1 MAEQL
6 NAISGLMQG
15 QLASMVGPSLR
26 PALEKVVPVRIAQSS
41 SAPEGGVASPDAP
54 GSPEAAL
61 GLINTHIQQ
70 TGSEVRFQRD
80 ESTGEAVFKVVDSTN
95 GKVLLQ
101 VPSEEMLAMARN
113 LQAMASQ
120 QAAPGVLLNKEG

>member
-6 NAISGLMQG
+6 SAISGLMQG
-15 QLASMVGPSLR
+15 QLASIVGLSSR
-26 PALEKVVPVRIAQSS
+26 PALEKGVPVRIAQPSS
-41 SAPEGGVASPDAP
+41 TKEAGTASPEAV

-61 GLINTHIQQ
+61 GLINAHIQQ
-70 TGSEVRFQRD
+70 AGSEVRFQRD
-80 ESTGEAVFKVVDSTN
+80 ESTGQAVFKVVDSTN